1 MFFLRSLFIR
11 FKNTF
16 LLKGRLKAGRLIGPK
31 VGFYKAPQSQVNFS
45 FKRLAESQQND
56 PTVGWPANASS
67 RHGWFKSLCES
78 RKTWLLRSSA
88 AVRLQKHP
96 TVGWGFTMLETLIG
110 LALVSATG
118 FVVTFMTANMTTLTQ
133 RKHDTYM
140 CSSVA
145 GNVLAHFSK
154 NGSKVS
160 PKKEV
165 ATIKKSG
172 GGDQNLSKIGHNTSV
187 DSPLSTSSSGVT
199 LNLDRLYDGSDV
211 GVLEDLYN
219 QYLKISSL
227 NNTSICPTDAQIS
240 NSSALTFDLV
250 KMKFDFRSTTPRLG
264 DLDKWIKLNPNEY
277 DTDKNK
283 LKVYEDLADDNGS
296 PSDGYK
302 WDRLTGESLFLLSER
317 LSGISSLSF
326 GPAEPIAD
334 YRPIR
339 SYIDKSKYDVRIGIR
354 PWDISKNQKTD
365 SCTRHKSKDIHPIFV
380 RPRSSYDKVD
390 QANKQRDLGY
400 KLASSLS
407 GLPEANIRNDLGFK
421 LFVEVEERK
430 AVSSYD
436 PIRCRAE
443 KVFSYSQRYV
453 TARNKTI
460 VKTTS
465 VTTTTPPVSSFQANL
480 ASNKNN
486 NKLVSSKA
494 NNNKLVSNNL
504 VSNLA
509 NKANSKHNPSTIS
522 LSSVSNSEA
531 DSSDSSST
539 STTTTT
545 LQCTTNSDNSTT
557 CKFKLEGRVWDRGYR
572 CPDGNDAGYC
582 LNSSFSKGVFLCR
595 LNKKISGIDH
605 PVGDWFLCD
614 DLSGSSFTIG
624 DDTHPVTAQLYA
636 SDPSDPEGGDRSK
649 DRELHLRFTEL
660 PAPDSSI
667 EYSIE
672 LRLVD
677 EYGNYSP
684 SPQEDALIF
693 STTTTTDPCAG
704 VTCTGIQ
711 RCNSATGRC
720 ECPANHAS
728 CRNNAICCNPG
739 NICVNNGCACDNA
752 ACAALGKVCSADTSL
767 ADRCVNQPA
776 LTEEEE
782 EEEEDSGGNTGGG
795 GNTSCSGPS
804 DCGNCQKC
812 EGGKCEAE
820 TCSDKG
826 WPRGTHEQSLQAYC
840 GYETGSPG
848 CSLTCYRG
856 GEICTSEETCNPT
869 TKKCETPPAC
879 TEDSDCNDSCKKC
892 SDDKKCVPKS
902 CADIDSSYHT
912 DPSYCGAR
920 PISNAGECSINCS
933 TGGVRCSSSTPSTP
947 VCSSGKCICRVNA
960 TCPGA
965 CNKCVSGSC
974 NNGTP
979 CALSAADIDNC
990 KTCPTGNP
998 SCGSPTSRCTN
1009 PTPHCKGNNVCVQC
1023 TQDSHCSVGW
1033 RCNKTNYTCERISN
1047 SCDDASCNSGIML
1060 NYPFSESTKP
1070 ACVTGTKSCTKTN
1083 GTVLTCYAGKAGQ
1096 TRPST
1101 CPNNACHTFD
1111 KCTGGCAVLETTCPS
1126 NCTNGCNKVA
1136 SATTCREVCK
1146 PEKVKRCILPTQGI
1160 LNQCWFETY
1169 DSTCG
1174 YGCESNITGNN
1185 NMKCLSSQ
1193 IPQCAQ

>member
-1 MFFLRSLFIR
+1 MYN
-11 FKNTF
+11 KY
-16 LLKGRLKAGRLIGPK
+16 LK
-31 VGFYKAPQSQVNFS
+31 
-45 FKRLAESQQND
+45 
-56 PTVGWPANASS
+56 
-67 RHGWFKSLCES
+67 
-78 RKTWLLRSSA
+78 
-88 AVRLQKHP
+88 
-96 TVGWGFTMLETLIG
+96 
-110 LALVSATG
+110 
-118 FVVTFMTANMTTLTQ
+118 
-133 RKHDTYM
+133 
-140 CSSVA
+140 
-145 GNVLAHFSK
+145 
-154 NGSKVS
+154 
-160 PKKEV
+160 
-165 ATIKKSG
+165 
-172 GGDQNLSKIGHNTSV
+172 
-187 DSPLSTSSSGVT
+187 TSST
-199 LNLDRLYDGSDV
+199 NP
-211 GVLEDLYN
+211 
-219 QYLKISSL
+219 I
-227 NNTSICPTDAQIS
+227 SICPSDAQIS

-250 KMKFDFRSTTPRLG
+250 KMEFKSHESSAPLIKLG
-264 DLDKWIKLNPNEY
+264 DLDKWVEENPNKY
-277 DTDKNK
+277 RK
-283 LKVYEDLADDNGS
+283 LKDEDKRTAHQGLADNNGS
-296 PSDGYK
+296 SSDGYK

-317 LSGISSLSF
+317 LSDISSLSF
-326 GPAEPIAD
+326 GPVEPVSSYTPVSNYIA
-334 YRPIR
+334 
-339 SYIDKSKYDVRIGIR
+339 KSKYDVRIGIR
-354 PWDISKNQKTD
+354 PWDISKNEKTD
-365 SCTRHKSKDIHPIFV
+365 SCNRHKSKAIHPIFV
-380 RPRSSYDKVD
+380 RPRSVYDKPENSD
-390 QANKQRDLGY
+390 KSKLGY

-407 GLPEANIRNDLGFK
+407 GLPEANIRHDLGFK

-465 VTTTTPPVSSFQANL
+465 VTTTTPSVSSFQANL

-486 NKLVSSKA
+486 NKLVNSKA

-572 CPDGNDAGYC
+572 CPDGNDDNDEGYC

-595 LNKKISGIDH
+595 LNKATTLSDDSISNAYSSW
-605 PVGDWFLCD
+605 VLCGDNDIGHGLTT
-614 DLSGSSFTIG
+614 DLVET
-624 DDTHPVTAQLYA
+624 DLYA
-636 SDPSDPEGGDRSK
+636 SDPEGGDRSK
-649 DRELHLRFTEL
+649 DRELSLKFGEL
-660 PAPDSSI
+660 PSPPAGVDTS
-667 EYSIE
+667 YSVE

-728 CRNNAICCNPG
+728 CRNNAICCDPG
-739 NICVNNGCACDNA
+739 SICVNNGCACDNA
-752 ACAALGKVCSADTSL
+752 ACTALGKVC
-767 ADRCVNQPA
+767 RNGHCVNQQSQQTCEQRRGTDDC
-776 LTEEEE
+776 LTCV
-782 EEEEDSGGNTGGG
+782 GVINPYGNPVTKTCGTGKTLNTNTCVCEATGGG
-795 GNTSCSGPS
+795 DTSCSGPS

-812 EGGKCEAE
+812 EGGQCVAE
-820 TCSDKG
+820 TCSDLS
-826 WPRGTHEQSLQAYC
+826 WPRGTHEQGLQEYC

-856 GEICTSEETCNPT
+856 GKICTSEETCNPT

-920 PISNAGECSINCS
+920 PISNAGGCSINCS

-960 TCPGA
+960 TCPGD

-974 NNGTP
+974 NGGTP
-979 CALSAADIDNC
+979 CTLSAADIDNC

-1009 PTPHCKGNNVCVQC
+1009 PKPHCKGNNVCVQC

>member
-1 MFFLRSLFIR
+1 M
-11 FKNTF
+11 
-16 LLKGRLKAGRLIGPK
+16 
-31 VGFYKAPQSQVNFS
+31 
-45 FKRLAESQQND
+45 
-56 PTVGWPANASS
+56 
-67 RHGWFKSLCES
+67 
-78 RKTWLLRSSA
+78 
-88 AVRLQKHP
+88 
-96 TVGWGFTMLETLIG
+96 
-110 LALVSATG
+110 
-118 FVVTFMTANMTTLTQ
+118 
-133 RKHDTYM
+133 
-140 CSSVA
+140 
-145 GNVLAHFSK
+145 
-154 NGSKVS
+154 
-160 PKKEV
+160 
-165 ATIKKSG
+165 
-172 GGDQNLSKIGHNTSV
+172 
-187 DSPLSTSSSGVT
+187 
-199 LNLDRLYDGSDV
+199 
-211 GVLEDLYN
+211 EDLYN

-856 GEICTSEETCNPT
+856 GEICNSEETCNPT

-892 SDDKKCVPKS
+892 SDDKKCVIKS
-902 CADIDSSYHT
+902 CADINSSYHT
-912 DPSYCGAR
+912 NPSYCGAR
-920 PISNAGECSINCS
+920 PISNAGGCGINCL
-933 TGGVRCSSSTPSTP
+933 TGGVRCSSSTP
-947 VCSSGKCICRVNA
+947 VCSSGTCICRVNA

-974 NNGTP
+974 NGGTS
-979 CALSAADIDNC
+979 CTLSAADISNC
-990 KTCPTGNP
+990 KKCPTNG
-998 SCGSPTSRCTN
+998 CGEPTSRCTN
-1009 PTPHCKGNNVCVQC
+1009 PTPHCKSNNVCVQC
-1023 TQDSHCSVGW
+1023 TQDSHCPEGYECAINNNQCVRVNPCTDRTIVCG
-1033 RCNKTNYTCERISN
+1033 EQ
-1047 SCDDASCNSGIML
+1047 NSGGEYDMTS
-1060 NYPFSESTKP
+1060 YPKTSSQTCNPDDKTK
-1070 ACVTGTKSCTKTN
+1070 CGV
-1083 GTVLTCYAGKAGQ
+1083 TCYSGHAANRTCSPSCPAG
-1096 TRPST
+1096 P
-1101 CPNNACHTFD
+1101 CNYCD
-1111 KCTGGCAVLETTCPS
+1111 KCEGTCAVLDLDPSICTDCSQTNQNCVRSATKCEMVCETTPVVRCKEDNAS
-1126 NCTNGCNKVA
+1126 VTNN
-1136 SATTCREVCK
+1136 
-1146 PEKVKRCILPTQGI
+1146 
-1160 LNQCWFETY
+1160 CWFETNSPSCGHECPSSSY
-1169 DSTCG
+1169 SEDNGAKCSTMGVPTPLC
-1174 YGCESNITGNN
+1174 S
-1185 NMKCLSSQ
+1185 L
-1193 IPQCAQ
+1193 

>member
-1 MFFLRSLFIR
+1 M
-11 FKNTF
+11 
-16 LLKGRLKAGRLIGPK
+16 
-31 VGFYKAPQSQVNFS
+31 
-45 FKRLAESQQND
+45 
-56 PTVGWPANASS
+56 
-67 RHGWFKSLCES
+67 
-78 RKTWLLRSSA
+78 
-88 AVRLQKHP
+88 
-96 TVGWGFTMLETLIG
+96 
-110 LALVSATG
+110 
-118 FVVTFMTANMTTLTQ
+118 
-133 RKHDTYM
+133 
-140 CSSVA
+140 
-145 GNVLAHFSK
+145 
-154 NGSKVS
+154 
-160 PKKEV
+160 
-165 ATIKKSG
+165 
-172 GGDQNLSKIGHNTSV
+172 
-187 DSPLSTSSSGVT
+187 
-199 LNLDRLYDGSDV
+199 
-211 GVLEDLYN
+211 EDLYN
-219 QYLKISSL
+219 QYLKISPL

-240 NSSALTFDLV
+240 NTSALTFDLV

-264 DLDKWIKLNPNEY
+264 YLDKWIKLNPNEY

-334 YRPIR
+334 YRPTP

-407 GLPEANIRNDLGFK
+407 GLPESNIRHDLGFK

-465 VTTTTPPVSSFQANL
+465 VTTTTPSVSSFQANL

-486 NKLVSSKA
+486 NKLVS
-494 NNNKLVSNNL
+494 NNL
-504 VSNLA
+504 VNNLANKA

-531 DSSDSSST
+531 DSSGSSST

-557 CKFKLEGRVWDRGYR
+557 CRFKLEGRVWDRGYR

-595 LNKKISGIDH
+595 LNKRISSTNY

-636 SDPSDPEGGDRSK
+636 SDPSDPEDGDRSK
-649 DRELHLRFTEL
+649 DKELHLRFTEL

-728 CRNNAICCNPG
+728 CRNNAICCDPG
-739 NICVNNGCACDNA
+739 SICVNNGCACDDT
-752 ACAALGKVCSADTSL
+752 ACGLLGKVCSADTSL
-767 ADRCVNQPA
+767 SDRCVSPSSTTTSITTTSTTRGTTQTTRRTTSTTRRSTTTTTTPCTPKCDRCHECINGSCEKQEVNCSTRTDDYTDSTAPA
-776 LTEEEE
+776 
-782 EEEEDSGGNTGGG
+782 
-795 GNTSCSGPS
+795 CSNGATPKS
-804 DCGNCQKC
+804 KDTCGVPCYNGEC
-812 EGGKCEAE
+812 EGGTCDGGQTCAQKLGTNSCK
-820 TCSDKG
+820 TCSG
-826 WPRGTHEQSLQAYC
+826 VRHC
-840 GYETGSPG
+840 GEPKS
-848 CSLTCYRG
+848 
-856 GEICTSEETCNPT
+856 
-869 TKKCETPPAC
+869 
-879 TEDSDCNDSCKKC
+879 KKC
-892 SDDKKCVPKS
+892 SQISNGYHGYSSYCGVSTHENAGGCGVTCYSGGKACNKQTQTCRGNKCVPKDK
-902 CADIDSSYHT
+902 CA
-912 DPSYCGAR
+912 
-920 PISNAGECSINCS
+920 
-933 TGGVRCSSSTPSTP
+933 GV
-947 VCSSGKCICRVNA
+947 
-960 TCPGA
+960 TCPGVCNA
-965 CNKCVSGSC
+965 CVPATGRCSGGKTCNERKTSCQTCGSNGNSCSARPSNKECSSFHGFRDSIGVRSCGVTTASPAGCPSISCYTGGKKCIGNEECENGECVEPVGSC
-974 NNGTP
+974 EPDYANCMLCVGNASKYQCTSSQHCLGANDNNTSGV
-979 CALSAADIDNC
+979 CINCRSSADCGCGGVCVNANT
-990 KTCPTGNP
+990 KTSACLPQ
-998 SCGSPTSRCTN
+998 GSTCRN
-1009 PTPHCKGNNVCVQC
+1009 PTPHCRTVDNAEKCVEC
-1023 TQDSHCSVGW
+1023 
-1033 RCNKTNYTCERISN
+1033 RRN
-1047 SCDDASCNSGIML
+1047 SDCDNGKKCCPSG
-1060 NYPFSESTKP
+1060 K
-1070 ACVTGTKSCTKTN
+1070 CVTSQSNDSVPIECTWT
-1083 GTVLTCYAGKAGQ
+1083 
-1096 TRPST
+1096 
-1101 CPNNACHTFD
+1101 
-1111 KCTGGCAVLETTCPS
+1111 
-1126 NCTNGCNKVA
+1126 
-1136 SATTCREVCK
+1136 
-1146 PEKVKRCILPTQGI
+1146 
-1160 LNQCWFETY
+1160 
-1169 DSTCG
+1169 
-1174 YGCESNITGNN
+1174 
-1185 NMKCLSSQ
+1185 
-1193 IPQCAQ
+1193 

>member
-1 MFFLRSLFIR
+1 MYN
-11 FKNTF
+11 KY
-16 LLKGRLKAGRLIGPK
+16 LK
-31 VGFYKAPQSQVNFS
+31 
-45 FKRLAESQQND
+45 
-56 PTVGWPANASS
+56 
-67 RHGWFKSLCES
+67 
-78 RKTWLLRSSA
+78 
-88 AVRLQKHP
+88 
-96 TVGWGFTMLETLIG
+96 
-110 LALVSATG
+110 
-118 FVVTFMTANMTTLTQ
+118 
-133 RKHDTYM
+133 
-140 CSSVA
+140 
-145 GNVLAHFSK
+145 
-154 NGSKVS
+154 
-160 PKKEV
+160 
-165 ATIKKSG
+165 
-172 GGDQNLSKIGHNTSV
+172 
-187 DSPLSTSSSGVT
+187 TSST
-199 LNLDRLYDGSDV
+199 NP
-211 GVLEDLYN
+211 
-219 QYLKISSL
+219 I
-227 NNTSICPTDAQIS
+227 SICPSDAQIS

-250 KMKFDFRSTTPRLG
+250 KMEFKSHESSAPLIKLG
-264 DLDKWIKLNPNEY
+264 DLDKWVEENPNKY
-277 DTDKNK
+277 RK
-283 LKVYEDLADDNGS
+283 LKDEDKRTAHQGLADNNGS
-296 PSDGYK
+296 SSDGYK

-317 LSGISSLSF
+317 LSDISSLSF
-326 GPAEPIAD
+326 GPVEPVSSYTPVSNYIA
-334 YRPIR
+334 
-339 SYIDKSKYDVRIGIR
+339 KSKYDVRIGIR
-354 PWDISKNQKTD
+354 PWDISKNEKTD
-365 SCTRHKSKDIHPIFV
+365 SCNRHKSKAIHPIFV
-380 RPRSSYDKVD
+380 RPRSVYDKPENSD
-390 QANKQRDLGY
+390 KSKLGY

-407 GLPEANIRNDLGFK
+407 GLPEANIRHDLGFK

-465 VTTTTPPVSSFQANL
+465 VTTTQPPDNSFQANL

-509 NKANSKHNPSTIS
+509 NKANNKHNPSTIS

-557 CKFKLEGRVWDRGYR
+557 CRFKLEGRVWDRGYR

-767 ADRCVNQPA
+767 ADRCVSQH
-776 LTEEEE
+776 
-782 EEEEDSGGNTGGG
+782 
-795 GNTSCSGPS
+795 SCSGPS
-804 DCGNCQKC
+804 DCNSCQEC
-812 EGGKCEAE
+812 VGGKCIAQAVNCSNHPTHKESSSSACTDDGKTPEAIGVCD
-820 TCSDKG
+820 TYCYKCKSTGGGGNTGDDSGVDDSTGNDDSTLSD
-826 WPRGTHEQSLQAYC
+826 PDPDPE
-840 GYETGSPG
+840 
-848 CSLTCYRG
+848 TCYRG
-856 GEICTSEETCNPT
+856 GTDYCTADTNNCMVCPSNGCGSPTNRCIALNKICNGSGRCVDPPQCSGPSDCTGTCNL
-869 TKKCETPPAC
+869 
-879 TEDSDCNDSCKKC
+879 
-892 SDDKKCVPKS
+892 CV
-902 CADIDSSYHT
+902 
-912 DPSYCGAR
+912 
-920 PISNAGECSINCS
+920 N
-933 TGGVRCSSSTPSTP
+933 
-947 VCSSGKCICRVNA
+947 
-960 TCPGA
+960 
-965 CNKCVSGSC
+965 GSC

-979 CALSAADIDNC
+979 CTLTTEDRNAC
-990 KTCPTGNP
+990 KKCPSDG
-998 SCGSPTSRCTN
+998 CGSPTS
-1009 PTPHCKGNNVCVQC
+1009 
-1023 TQDSHCSVGW
+1023 
-1033 RCNKTNYTCERISN
+1033 
-1047 SCDDASCNSGIML
+1047 
-1060 NYPFSESTKP
+1060 
-1070 ACVTGTKSCTKTN
+1070 
-1083 GTVLTCYAGKAGQ
+1083 
-1096 TRPST
+1096 
-1101 CPNNACHTFD
+1101 
-1111 KCTGGCAVLETTCPS
+1111 KCTGGKVCNGSGSCVDPPRCDCNPCQKCSGNSCVAKTAREVSCPS
-1126 NCTNGCNKVA
+1126 THPNTSQQTCNSRSTRVCGVKTCWNGSGPTCIPNDCYKCNPDQCGTRVAKTASEVSCPSTHPYTSKQTCKSTKKTPLVCGVKTCWNGSGPTCIPNDCYKCNPDQCGTRVAKTSSEVSCPSTHPNTTNQGSGSTSTSVCGVKTCWTDSDDPETCQDVNRNYRSEVGNKNCGYRTHNNTAAG
-1136 SATTCREVCK
+1136 TCYSGGVIC
-1146 PEKVKRCILPTQGI
+1146 
-1160 LNQCWFETY
+1160 
-1169 DSTCG
+1169 DSDDKNTCG
-1174 YGCESNITGNN
+1174 AYCRSGRCTGGTRCRGQGQCHSGISYGRKTCGISASCDRNSDCWWTDYNRCHQQTGT
-1185 NMKCLSSQ
+1185 CY
-1193 IPQCAQ
+1193 